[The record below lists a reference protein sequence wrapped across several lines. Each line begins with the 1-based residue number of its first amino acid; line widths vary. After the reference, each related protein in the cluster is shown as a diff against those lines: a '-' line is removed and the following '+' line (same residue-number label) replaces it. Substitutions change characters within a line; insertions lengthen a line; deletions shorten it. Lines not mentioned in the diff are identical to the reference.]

1 MKRPFRCRQSCIERY
16 LRKEE
21 WTMLSG
27 ARGYSFLER
36 MRRPEGI
43 APNIKRDIRLR
54 LGTTP
59 GKLYEMSLSLALL
72 IMIVGF
78 KFFPFEFERQKVVI
92 STREN
97 VTIEDIEQTR
107 QENRP
112 PPPPKPP
119 VPIEAPNAEALE
131 DVPLT
136 SSELDITQEVAPP
149 PPPKITD
156 SDAGEDEYFMVVEEF
171 PELIGGYEGLMKR
184 LVYPQIALRA
194 GIQGRVQL
202 LAYVN
207 ERGEVDKV
215 EVISGLA
222 GGCTEA
228 AIEAVKQSKFTP
240 GKQRGRPVK
249 VKVAMSIRF
258 VITGSPS

>member
-1 MKRPFRCRQSCIERY
+1 MFGGRNRY
-16 LRKEE
+16 
-21 WTMLSG
+21 T
-27 ARGYSFLER
+27 FLER
-36 MRRPEGI
+36 MRRPEGL
-43 APNIKRDIRLR
+43 APNVTRNLQIR

-59 GKLYEMSLSLALL
+59 GKLFEFSLIVTLL
-72 IMIVGF
+72 IVIVGF
-78 KFFPFEFERQKVVI
+78 EFFPFELEKTKVVVAA
-92 STREN
+92 REN
-97 VTIEDIEQTR
+97 VTVEDIEQTR

-136 SSELDITQEVAPP
+136 SSELNVTEQVPPP
-149 PPPKITD
+149 PPPKA
-156 SDAGEDEYFMVVEEF
+156 SEGEEDEENYFVVVEEL
-171 PELIGGYEGLMKR
+171 PQLIGGYEGLMKR
-184 LVYPQIALRA
+184 LVYPPVALRA

-207 ERGEVDKV
+207 ERGDVDKV

-249 VKVAMSIRF
+249 VKVALIIRF
-258 VITGSPS
+258 HISGSTPL

>member
-1 MKRPFRCRQSCIERY
+1 MFTGR
-16 LRKEE
+16 
-21 WTMLSG
+21 
-27 ARGYSFLER
+27 RGYTFLER

-43 APNIKRDIRLR
+43 APKVEQDVRVR

-59 GKLYEMSLSLALL
+59 RKLYEISLSITLL
-72 IMIVGF
+72 IIIVGF
-78 KFFPFEFERQKVVI
+78 KFFPFEIEKRKVI
-92 STREN
+92 IATREN

-119 VPIEAPNAEALE
+119 VPIEAPGAEALE
-131 DVPLT
+131 DVPLP
-136 SSELDITQEVAPP
+136 SSELDVTQDVAPP
-149 PPPKITD
+149 PPPKVTE
-156 SDAGEDEYFMVVEEF
+156 AETEDEYFMVVEEL
-171 PELIGGYEGLMKR
+171 PELIGGYEGLMRR
-184 LVYPQIALRA
+184 LVYPQVALRA

-202 LAYVN
+202 IAYVN
-207 ERGEVDKV
+207 ERGDVDKV

-228 AIEAVKQSKFTP
+228 AVEAVKQSKFIP

-258 VITGSPS
+258 HIAGSSS

>member
-1 MKRPFRCRQSCIERY
+1 MFTGR
-16 LRKEE
+16 
-21 WTMLSG
+21 
-27 ARGYSFLER
+27 RGYTFLER

-43 APNIKRDIRLR
+43 APKVEQDVRVR

-59 GKLYEMSLSLALL
+59 RKLYEISLSITLL
-72 IMIVGF
+72 IIIVGF
-78 KFFPFEFERQKVVI
+78 KFFPFELEKRKVI
-92 STREN
+92 IATREN

-119 VPIEAPNAEALE
+119 VPIEAPGAEALE
-131 DVPLT
+131 DVPLP
-136 SSELDITQEVAPP
+136 SSELDVTQDVGPP
-149 PPPKITD
+149 PPPKVTETET
-156 SDAGEDEYFMVVEEF
+156 EDEYFMVVEEL
-171 PELIGGYEGLMKR
+171 PELIGGYEGLMRR
-184 LVYPQIALRA
+184 LVYPQVALRA

-202 LAYVN
+202 IAYVN
-207 ERGEVDKV
+207 ERGDVDKV

-228 AIEAVKQSKFTP
+228 AVEAVKQSKFIP

-258 VITGSPS
+258 HIAGSSS

>member
-1 MKRPFRCRQSCIERY
+1 MFTGR
-16 LRKEE
+16 
-21 WTMLSG
+21 
-27 ARGYSFLER
+27 RGYTFLER

-43 APNIKRDIRLR
+43 APKVEQDVRVR

-59 GKLYEMSLSLALL
+59 RKLYEISLSITLL
-72 IMIVGF
+72 IIIVGF
-78 KFFPFEFERQKVVI
+78 KFFPFELEKRKVI
-92 STREN
+92 IATREN

-119 VPIEAPNAEALE
+119 VPIEAPGAEALE
-131 DVPLT
+131 DVPLP
-136 SSELDITQEVAPP
+136 SSELDVTQDVAPP
-149 PPPKITD
+149 PPPKVKEAD
-156 SDAGEDEYFMVVEEF
+156 SEDEYFVVVEEF
-171 PELIGGYEGLMKR
+171 PELIGGYEGLMRR
-184 LVYPQIALRA
+184 LVYPQVALRA

-202 LAYVN
+202 IAYVN
-207 ERGEVDKV
+207 EHGDVDKV

-228 AIEAVKQSKFTP
+228 AVEAVKQSKFIP

-258 VITGSPS
+258 HIAGSSS

>member
-1 MKRPFRCRQSCIERY
+1 MFTGR
-16 LRKEE
+16 
-21 WTMLSG
+21 
-27 ARGYSFLER
+27 RGYTFLER

-43 APNIKRDIRLR
+43 APKVKQDIRLR
-54 LGTTP
+54 LGMPP
-59 GKLYEMSLSLALL
+59 GRLYEMSLALTLL
-72 IMIVGF
+72 IIIVGF
-78 KFFPFEFERQKVVI
+78 RYFPFEFEKKQIVI
-92 STREN
+92 ATRES

-112 PPPPKPP
+112 PPPPRPP
-119 VPIEAPNAEALE
+119 VPIEAPSAEALE
-131 DVPLT
+131 DVPLAST
-136 SSELDITQEVAPP
+136 ELDITQQVPPP
-149 PPPKITD
+149 PPPKAGEVDT
-156 SDAGEDEYFMVVEEF
+156 GEDEYFVVVEEL

-184 LVYPQIALRA
+184 LVYPPVALRA

-228 AIEAVKQSKFTP
+228 AVEAVKQSKFTP

-249 VKVAMSIRF
+249 VKVALSIRF
-258 VITGSPS
+258 HIAGSAS

>member
-1 MKRPFRCRQSCIERY
+1 MFTGR
-16 LRKEE
+16 
-21 WTMLSG
+21 
-27 ARGYSFLER
+27 RGYTFLER

-43 APNIKRDIRLR
+43 APRVKQNILIR

-59 GKLYEMSLSLALL
+59 GKLYEISLAVTLL
-72 IMIVGF
+72 IVIVGF
-78 KFFPFEFERQKVVI
+78 KFFPFEFEKPKVVI
-92 STREN
+92 ASREN
-97 VTIEDIEQTR
+97 VTVEDIEQTR

-119 VPIEAPNAEALE
+119 VPIEAPGAEALE
-131 DVPLT
+131 DVPLP
-136 SSELDITQEVAPP
+136 SSELDITQQVAPP
-149 PPPKITD
+149 PPPKAD
-156 SDAGEDEYFMVVEEF
+156 VGEAGEDEYFMVVEEL

-184 LVYPQIALRA
+184 LVYPQVALRA

-202 LAYVN
+202 IAYVN
-207 ERGEVDKV
+207 EHGDVDKV

-228 AIEAVKQSKFTP
+228 AIEAVKQSKFKP

-258 VITGSPS
+258 HISGSAS

>member
-1 MKRPFRCRQSCIERY
+1 MF
-16 LRKEE
+16 
-21 WTMLSG
+21 TG
-27 ARGYSFLER
+27 GRGYTFLER

-43 APNIKRDIRLR
+43 APNVKQDIRLR

-59 GKLYEMSLSLALL
+59 RKLYEISLSVTLL
-72 IMIVGF
+72 IIIVGF
-78 KFFPFEFERQKVVI
+78 KFFPFEVEKRKVVI
-92 STREN
+92 ATREN

-119 VPIEAPNAEALE
+119 VPIEAPGAEALE
-131 DVPLT
+131 DVPLA
-136 SSELDITQEVAPP
+136 SSELDITQDVAPP
-149 PPPKITD
+149 PPPKVKEVD
-156 SDAGEDEYFMVVEEF
+156 SEDEYFMVVEEF
-171 PELIGGYEGLMKR
+171 PELIGGYEGLMRR
-184 LVYPQIALRA
+184 LVYPQVALRA

-202 LAYVN
+202 IAYVN
-207 ERGEVDKV
+207 EHGDVDKV
-215 EVISGLA
+215 EVITGLA

-228 AIEAVKQSKFTP
+228 AVEAVKQSKFTP

-258 VITGSPS
+258 HIAGSSS

>member
-1 MKRPFRCRQSCIERY
+1 MFTSGSRY
-16 LRKEE
+16 
-21 WTMLSG
+21 T
-27 ARGYSFLER
+27 FLER

-43 APNIKRDIRLR
+43 APKVQQDVRRR

-59 GKLYEMSLSLALL
+59 GKLYEISLSVTLL
-72 IMIVGF
+72 IIIVGF
-78 KFFPFEFERQKVVI
+78 KFFPFALEKQNVVI
-92 STREN
+92 AAREN

-119 VPIEAPNAEALE
+119 VPIEAPSAEAL
-131 DVPLT
+131 DDIPLT
-136 SSELDITQEVAPP
+136 SSELDITQDVAPP
-149 PPPKITD
+149 PPPKAMEGD
-156 SDAGEDEYFMVVEEF
+156 MGEDEYFMVVEEL

-184 LVYPQIALRA
+184 LVYPQVALRA

-207 ERGEVDKV
+207 ERGGVDKV

-228 AIEAVKQSKFTP
+228 AIDAVKQSKFLP

-258 VITGSPS
+258 HITGSSS